1 MLSVITGFIN
11 SSHETAQLYTLVSMT
26 EAIAHMLGSPL
37 VQSVWAKGI
46 DLGGRWLIL
55 PFVLLAVS
63 TRIISQLAPKLIN

>member
-1 MLSVITGFIN
+1 
-11 SSHETAQLYTLVSMT
+11 MT

-46 DLGGRWLIL
+46 DLGGRWLVL

-63 TRIISQLAPKLIN
+63 TCIISQLTLKLIY